1 MGFKNNY
8 SDVNENSIK
17 PIGDYECVIHKVE
30 ERTTRNGKV
39 GLNIQFL
46 IRSDVNQK
54 YQRGYIFHTLWKR
67 KEPTDLD
74 KQVNGYGF
82 NQVMQLGKASGL
94 PEGKDYDNLTQFNN
108 DLINKPV
115 RITLNHR
122 EYNGNLQ
129 EEVKYIN
136 KTKFPLNGAN
146 IQQPKSNDGFE
157 EMPVEDDLPF

>member
-30 ERTTRNGKV
+30 ERTTRNNKV

-54 YQRGYIFHTLWKR
+54 YQKGYIFHTLWKR

-94 PEGKDYDNLTQFNN
+94 PEGKDYDNLTQFIN

-122 EYNGNLQ
+122 EYNGNTQ

-136 KTKFPLNGAN
+136 KTKFPLKGAN